1 MPTLTIKCAYNA
13 QAPSRILALLQAVN
27 VDQGEPRKHS
37 FSIRSDT
44 SALTQSGAERT
55 LDVVPQDRLIARN
68 PTDEMM
74 GQFFVNLYRGRFETQ
89 LCSSVELT
97 YTP

>member
-13 QAPSRILALLQAVN
+13 QAPSRILDLLQAVN
-27 VDQGEPRKHS
+27 VDEGETRLHN

-44 SALTQSGAERT
+44 SVLTQSGAERT

-74 GQFFVNLYRGRFETQ
+74 SKFFVNLYRGKFETQ
-89 LCSSVELT
+89 VCSSVELT